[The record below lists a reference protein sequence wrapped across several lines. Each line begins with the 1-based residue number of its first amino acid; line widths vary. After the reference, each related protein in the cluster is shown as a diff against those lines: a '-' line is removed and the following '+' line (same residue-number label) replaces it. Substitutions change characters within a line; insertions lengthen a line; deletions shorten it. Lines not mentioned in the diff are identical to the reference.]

1 MPAPLRIV
9 ITEAEEEMLG
19 ELRVATT
26 VPQRTRD
33 RAHMLRLNAQGLN
46 VPAIAKIFECHEH
59 TVRATIRRWQ
69 SGGLSGLWEA
79 PGRGAKRRWV
89 DADIE
94 YIENHLREKDRTYNS
109 VQLSRILREERSV
122 HLSSDRLRDIL
133 KKKLPME
140 TNPSKPS
147 PKARPHQT
155 GSKKSGF
162 RDAGISSCQR

>member
-9 ITEAEEEMLG
+9 LTETEEEMLS
-19 ELRVATT
+19 ELRVAKK

-122 HLSSDRLRDIL
+122 HISSDRLREIL
-133 KKKLPME
+133 KKKTTDGNEPVKAIAKSK
-140 TNPSKPS
+140 TPSNRQQK
-147 PKARPHQT
+147 KQT
-155 GSKKSGF
+155 
-162 RDAGISSCQR
+162 